1 MAGGIFSF
9 CSILV
14 PGLPSHSVSVRRG
27 TQCNEYQ
34 SGYVLD
40 FEKQTVWFVV
50 LMDWSNSNLWNSV
63 GHQSIKSI
71 KSINK
76 EITRPD
82 DQNRI
87 DLLPAEA
94 AAGASGFLLG
104 INQRPKG
111 YLVFHGRPSCVCL
124 CLTYHLWLAYF
135 SSVKILV
142 GIPHRPRTLFSH
154 GLEWWAG
161 WILLQNT
168 GP

>member
-14 PGLPSHSVSVRRG
+14 PGLPSHSVSVKKG

-50 LMDWSNSNLWNSV
+50 SMDWSNSNLWYSV
-63 GHQSIKSI
+63 GHLSI

-82 DQNRI
+82 NQNRI
-87 DLLPAEA
+87 DLLPAA
-94 AAGASGFLLG
+94 GAGASGFLLG

-124 CLTYHLWLAYF
+124 CLTYQ
-135 SSVKILV
+135 KILV

>member
-1 MAGGIFSF
+1 MKYLEKEKKMKKKKICQKGNTMQWIPIRVCFRFWETNS
-9 CSILV
+9 LV
-14 PGLPSHSVSVRRG
+14 CGTYGLV
-27 TQCNEYQ
+27 
-34 SGYVLD
+34 
-40 FEKQTVWFVV
+40 KQ
-50 LMDWSNSNLWNSV
+50 LWSSV
-63 GHQSIKSI
+63 GHQSI

-94 AAGASGFLLG
+94 AGASGFLLG

-111 YLVFHGRPSCVCL
+111 YFVFHGRPSCVCL
-124 CLTYHLWLAYF
+124 CLTYHIWLAYF